1 MVGLSKRKQYI
12 QAFLYL
18 FPAIFMIGA
27 FVIYPVFG
35 TIRMSFYAEWNIFQR
50 TGEGFGFGNFTEVL
64 TDELFMRAVG
74 NTIYYTIWVV
84 PVSIVIS
91 LFLATLLNSKL
102 RGMKI
107 LESVFFLPYITNIIA
122 IGFAFGFI
130 FNLNAGVLNFILG
143 WFGIDA
149 IAWLTDPEWALPA
162 LIIFGVWG
170 GLAFKIVIF
179 MAGLQ
184 GIDPQYY
191 QAAKIDGAS
200 RFKTFTRITLP
211 LLAPIVAYITVISL
225 IASLKVYTEI
235 VGLFGSTRS
244 GAGPANS
251 ALTVVYYV
259 YEKFYRSNE
268 PTIAA
273 AASVLLFVFIIIITI
288 AQLTINKRRLTV

>member
-1 MVGLSKRKQYI
+1 
-12 QAFLYL
+12 
-18 FPAIFMIGA
+18 MIGA

-50 TGEGFGFGNFTEVL
+50 TGEGFGLGNFTEVL
-64 TDELFMRAVG
+64 TDELFLRAVG

-122 IGFAFGFI
+122 IGFAFSFI

-288 AQLTINKRRLTV
+288 VQLTINKRRLTV